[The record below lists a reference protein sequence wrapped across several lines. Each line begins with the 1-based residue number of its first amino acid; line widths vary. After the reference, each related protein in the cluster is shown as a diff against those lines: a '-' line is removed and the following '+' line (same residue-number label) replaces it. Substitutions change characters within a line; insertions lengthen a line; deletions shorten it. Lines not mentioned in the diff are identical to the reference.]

1 MNTMVFI
8 SQPMRDLAPYDI
20 AHQQMETFK
29 AYCEKYPDQECQLIN
44 PYKAPDDQIEISHL
58 IGNHAVKL
66 LGQSIS
72 LMSYADV
79 VLFAKG
85 WENYPGCRIEHK
97 VCTYY
102 NIPIEYA
109 R

>member
-8 SQPMRDLAPYDI
+8 SQPMRDIEPFEI
-20 AHQQMETFK
+20 AHQQMEIFK
-29 AYCEKYPDQECQLIN
+29 SYCDKYPDQEFQLIN
-44 PYKAPDDQIEISHL
+44 PYKPADNQMEISHI
-58 IGNHAVKL
+58 IGNHSVKL
-66 LGQSIS
+66 LGESIA
-72 LMSYADV
+72 LLSYADV
-79 VLFAKG
+79 VLFANG

>member
-8 SQPMRDLAPYDI
+8 SQPMRGLDPEDI
-20 AHQQMETFK
+20 KSVQDHIFK
-29 AYCEKYPDQECQLIN
+29 EYKEKYPDRDFQLIN
-44 PYKAPDDQIEISHL
+44 PYYPEPSQMEISHL
-58 IGNHAVKL
+58 MGNHAVKM
-66 LGQSIS
+66 LGESIS
-72 LMSYADV
+72 NLSYADV

-85 WENYPGCRIEHK
+85 WENFPGCRIEHR

-109 R
+109 